1 MTVTITGQIID
12 VTSRKDSRPWR
23 AWSPTYRQGPN
34 GEIVTTN
41 AQTIKSVGGIITI
54 ELEPGAAIIENPD
67 GQRYSVTIP
76 STDANLWD
84 VIAGAI

>member
-23 AWSPTYRQGPN
+23 VWSPTYRQGPN

-54 ELEPGAAIIENPD
+54 ELEPGSAIIENPD